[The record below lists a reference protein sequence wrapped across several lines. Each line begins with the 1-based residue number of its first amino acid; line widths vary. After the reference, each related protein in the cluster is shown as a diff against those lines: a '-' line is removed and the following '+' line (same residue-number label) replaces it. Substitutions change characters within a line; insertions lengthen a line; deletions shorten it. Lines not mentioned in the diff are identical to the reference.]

1 MFVYFQLFV
10 YFSQI
15 SCLEASDAETAQS
28 KDVWN
33 ENLKF
38 LRWSVVYLLSALS
51 LLLAVCLLFQI
62 SHLEASDSETAK
74 SKDVWNEN
82 LEFLMSAVYLLS
94 AVCLLFSNKPLR
106 GFCSDTETAQS
117 KDVWNKNLE
126 F

>member
-1 MFVYFQLFV
+1 MFGMKIQNYLDGQLFIYFQLFV

-15 SCLEASDAETAQS
+15 SCLEDSDTETAQS

-33 ENLKF
+33 EKLEF
-38 LRWSVVYLLSALS
+38 LRWSVV
-51 LLLAVCLLFQI
+51 C
-62 SHLEASDSETAK
+62 
-74 SKDVWNEN
+74 
-82 LEFLMSAVYLLS
+82 LLS
-94 AVCLLFSNKPLR
+94 AVCLFFSNKPLR

>member
-1 MFVYFQLFV
+1 MFVYI
-10 YFSQI
+10 SQM
-15 SCLEASDAETAQS
+15 SCLEASDTETAQS

-33 ENLKF
+33 EKLEF
-38 LRWSVVYLLSALS
+38 LRWSVV
-51 LLLAVCLLFQI
+51 C
-62 SHLEASDSETAK
+62 
-74 SKDVWNEN
+74 
-82 LEFLMSAVYLLS
+82 LLS